1 MYDYLTVAPTSSMG
15 FLPVLVILIFSV
27 IAIWTFVASIS
38 FVIDSSYKDALQ
50 SLIFTVV
57 LGLGIACTLFFEKNF
72 RDPVPEFTQVTA
84 TRIGSGDFSREE
96 TSGRYSTT
104 LAGYLAY
111 RINDGSN
118 LTFFVRVY
126 NGTVIADEILL
137 YKVAKK

>member
-1 MYDYLTVAPTSSMG
+1 MKIAKFTYKKSSGDTSERAVI
-15 FLPVLVILIFSV
+15 VLVEPSKFLAGIDV
-27 IAIWTFVASIS
+27 TS